1 MKIQSMQVENN
12 RLKDA
17 LVDVDIE
24 LADVL
29 EKYQRLYIDSALVP
43 Y

>member
-1 MKIQSMQVENN
+1 MQIENN

>member
-1 MKIQSMQVENN
+1 MQIENN
-12 RLKDA
+12 GLKDA

-24 LADVL
+24 LAEIL